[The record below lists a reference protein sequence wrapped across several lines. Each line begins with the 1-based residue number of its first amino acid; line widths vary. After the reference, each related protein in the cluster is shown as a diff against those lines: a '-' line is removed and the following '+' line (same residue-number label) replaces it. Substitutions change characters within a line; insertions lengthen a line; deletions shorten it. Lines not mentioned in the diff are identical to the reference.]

1 MAPAV
6 ADAYWFSWVVV
17 SGDDCWVVNDD
28 RVIVPREGVK
38 AEMEVAQMP
47 IAAATIADENLM
59 VDTIVVTPTIQ
70 ECQCRS
76 GW

>member
-1 MAPAV
+1 
-6 ADAYWFSWVVV
+6 
-17 SGDDCWVVNDD
+17 
-28 RVIVPREGVK
+28 
-38 AEMEVAQMP
+38 MEVAQMP

-76 GW
+76 G

>member
-6 ADAYWFSWVVV
+6 ADAYWFSWV
-17 SGDDCWVVNDD
+17 SGDDCWVDAIDD
-28 RVIVPREGVK
+28 RAIVPREGVK

-59 VDTIVVTPTIQ
+59 VGIVIIDSKVSASTGTK
-70 ECQCRS
+70 S
-76 GW
+76 